1 MTPNRRYTSALW
13 WYRPVILTTQET
25 EGWQLKASLGNLVR
39 TYHKIKT
46 KVRYCGQGVRN
57 GFPQGMVV
65 HAFHPSI
72 PEAEA
77 EAGESL

>member
-1 MTPNRRYTSALW
+1 MDIAHWAGGRS
-13 WYRPVILTTQET
+13 
-25 EGWQLKASLGNLVR
+25 
-39 TYHKIKT
+39 HKIKT